1 MDRTI
6 THMGEAG
13 AGQHAKLANQTVIAG
28 TMLGIAEGLAYAGR
42 VGLDLEK
49 MLAVLGGGVA
59 NGALLAALGPKMIA
73 GDFTAGFFI
82 EHFVKDMGL
91 AHAEAATRGLP
102 LPGLEAARSQYAK
115 LVQAGRSEEHTSEL
129 QSLMRISYA
138 VFCLKKKTKIK

>member
-91 AHAEAATRGLP
+91 AHAEAAARGLP
-102 LPGLEAARSQYAK
+102 LPGLESANSPYAK
-115 LVQAGRSEEHTSEL
+115 PLRGGAPRAGPQDQLKAHA
-129 QSLMRISYA
+129 ISDA
-138 VFCLKKKTKIK
+138 TRLGK